1 MIEIKDIK
9 LNEDGYY
16 DTTFFNISAN
26 SDIDDLGRTVF
37 GVSFDSVYAFRA
49 AIIDPFE
56 NIENDNPPIR
66 VYDIFRRCEND

>member
-16 DTTFFNISAN
+16 DTTFFNVSAN
-26 SDIDDLGRTVF
+26 SDIDELGRTVF
-37 GVSFDSVYAFRA
+37 GVSFDSAYAFRA

-56 NIENDNPPIR
+56 NTENDNPLMR

>member
-16 DTTFFNISAN
+16 DTTFFNVSAN
-26 SDIDDLGRTVF
+26 SIIDELGRTVF
-37 GVSFDSVYAFRA
+37 GASFDSTYAFRP

-56 NIENDNPPIR
+56 NTENDNPPMR